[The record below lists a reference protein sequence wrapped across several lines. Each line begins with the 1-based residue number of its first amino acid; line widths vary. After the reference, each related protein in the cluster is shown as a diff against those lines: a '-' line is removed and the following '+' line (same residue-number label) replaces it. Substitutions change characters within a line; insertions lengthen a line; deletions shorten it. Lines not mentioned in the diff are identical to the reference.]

1 MQNMELLMAA
11 LEYIELH
18 LCDEIKTGDVASAC
32 FCSKS
37 TLEKL
42 FRRVHDISV
51 HEYIVRRRMMLAARQ
66 LSRQPERTILE
77 IALDYGYST
86 HESFTRA
93 FKQIWNCKPSE
104 FRTARFTELF
114 PRLCVPADKGE
125 DEYILKRKHVDIS
138 ELYDVFQER
147 KDCLFVLCDIKDMIG
162 INKISRKAGD
172 LAILESINRMADAS
186 GEEDIVF
193 RIGGDEFCIL
203 TASSDEAYAEQIA
216 GKISDRNN
224 QTFLCGS
231 QEVPLTLHIA
241 VIANLKKS
249 CRYDEVFAG
258 LHNAIRESKR

>member
-1 MQNMELLMAA
+1 MQNIELLMAA

-32 FCSKS
+32 FCAKS

-66 LSRQPERTILE
+66 LSSQPERTILE
-77 IALDYGYST
+77 IALEYGYST
-86 HESFTRA
+86 HESFSRA
-93 FKQIWNCKPSE
+93 FKQIWNCTPSE

-114 PRLCVPADKGE
+114 PRLCVSTDKKE
-125 DEYILKRKHVDIS
+125 DEYIRQRKHVDIS

-147 KDCLFVLCDIKDMIG
+147 KDCFFVLCDIKDMIA

-172 LAILESINRMADAS
+172 LAILESIKRMTAAS

-203 TASSDEAYAEQIA
+203 TVSSEEAYAEQIA
-216 GKISDRNN
+216 EKISDRNN
-224 QTFLCGS
+224 QTFLYEN
-231 QEVPLTLHIA
+231 QEVPLTLHVA
-241 VIANLKKS
+241 VVRLKKC
-249 CRYDEVFAG
+249 CRYEEVFAG
-258 LHNAIRESKR
+258 LHHAIRESKK